1 MLARG
6 GYLNPTSVSMARVF
20 AFLSAVLAPF
30 GKVALDGAS

>member
-6 GYLNPTSVSMARVF
+6 GYLNPTSVSTARVF

-30 GKVALDGAS
+30 GKAALGGAS